1 MKMIMA
7 ILHKNDELETIEE
20 LNIAG
25 YMVTKLATTGGFLKK
40 KSTTIMVVVDDE
52 KVAEALKIIKKD
64 DHLCKPGIDLRT
76 EQHERSTVRSDQCAG
91 RRKYDFCTERGADG
105 EILKFMEIVI
115 LSFTDA
121 GCQMACKVREN
132 FIQSGYRVKVY
143 TLTRFCRLY
152 GFHAFPEDKKS
163 WIGSLWG
170 EKALFFIGAA

>member
-7 ILHKNDELETIEE
+7 ILHKDDELETIEE

-52 KVAEALKIIKKD
+52 KVAEALKIIKKNSGERKD

-91 RRKYDFCTERGADG
+91 RRKYDFCTER
-105 EILKFMEIVI
+105 EQME
-115 LSFTDA
+115 
-121 GCQMACKVREN
+121 K
-132 FIQSGYRVKVY
+132 Y
-143 TLTRFCRLY
+143 
-152 GFHAFPEDKKS
+152 
-163 WIGSLWG
+163 
-170 EKALFFIGAA
+170 